1 MKMPQYQIKID
12 RRVKKDLRGVA
23 SGDVTKIKEAIALL
37 AQNPRPDGCK
47 KLKGQ
52 NKTYFRVRVGNYRII
67 YTIDDGVLLI
77 VVVAVGHRKEI
88 YKKL

>member
-52 NKTYFRVRVGNYRII
+52 NKTYFRVCVGNYRII

>member
-1 MKMPQYQIKID
+1 MPQYQIKID
-12 RRVKKDLRGVA
+12 RRVRRDLRGISSRDVEKIRETIA
-23 SGDVTKIKEAIALL
+23 SL

-47 KLKGQ
+47 KLKGE
-52 NKTYFRVRVGNYRII
+52 NKSYFRVRVGNYRII
-67 YTIDDGVLLI
+67 YTVDDGVLLI